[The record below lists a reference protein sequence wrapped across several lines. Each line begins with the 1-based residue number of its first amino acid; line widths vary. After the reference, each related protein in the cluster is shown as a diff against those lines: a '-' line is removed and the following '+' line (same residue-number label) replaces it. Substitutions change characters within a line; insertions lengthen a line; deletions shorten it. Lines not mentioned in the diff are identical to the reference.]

1 MVPLILA
8 YYYELMYEI
17 DRVDPCLAASH
28 CKYCMWKPAMQAQF
42 LQSGFWILSAFLM
55 WARNCKISLK
65 SNKKGGIVYCV
76 CYTIYII
83 NAKNQLYLNF
93 LFSSL
98 RMLALF
104 TDFSPLTA
112 VNLNCIELNSSRVA
126 IGANQ
131 VWKTCKFYVLEHKF
145 FGNMGLFNFTNLQQ
159 KWVWN

>member
-65 SNKKGGIVYCV
+65 SNKKGEYQ
-76 CYTIYII
+76 YIYII

-104 TDFSPLTA
+104 SDFSPLTA
-112 VNLNCIELNSSRVA
+112 VNLNCIELNSRQGCFRGKS
-126 IGANQ
+126 
-131 VWKTCKFYVLEHKF
+131 
-145 FGNMGLFNFTNLQQ
+145 GLKNLQILCFETQ
-159 KWVWN
+159 TFWEHGIIQFY

>member
-42 LQSGFWILSAFLM
+42 LQSGLWILSAFLM
-55 WARNCKISLK
+55 WARSCKISLK

-104 TDFSPLTA
+104 SDFSPLSSLLLIWTA
-112 VNLNCIELNSSRVA
+112 LNLTRV
-126 IGANQ
+126 
-131 VWKTCKFYVLEHKF
+131 
-145 FGNMGLFNFTNLQQ
+145 GLL
-159 KWVWN
+159 